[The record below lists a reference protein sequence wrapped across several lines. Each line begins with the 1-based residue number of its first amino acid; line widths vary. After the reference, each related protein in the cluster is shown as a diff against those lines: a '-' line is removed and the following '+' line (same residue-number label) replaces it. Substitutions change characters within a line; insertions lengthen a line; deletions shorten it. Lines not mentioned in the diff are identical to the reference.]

1 MDADHKQMST
11 GVELLFT
18 LQLALEIMDEYK
30 LKGLLKN
37 KANMFK
43 MELEK
48 TINDSYD
55 RVYSIDPHMVMTSMN
70 FKHRMISQIASLPEE
85 DAVILSEYVNRFFE
99 DIDKYRKEI
108 IVNIMVQE

>member
-1 MDADHKQMST
+1 MDAERKQMST

-43 MELEK
+43 NELER
-48 TINDSYD
+48 TINESYD
-55 RVYSIDPHMVMTSMN
+55 RVYAIDPGMVMTSMN
-70 FKHRMISQIASLPEE
+70 YKHRMISQIASLPEE
-85 DAVILSEYVNRFFE
+85 DAVIFSEYVNKFFE
-99 DIDKYRKEI
+99 DIDRHRQEI
-108 IVNIMVQE
+108 VVNIMIQE